1 MSDSLRRILLGLV
14 VILVTVVAAV
24 VGYWLSGWELLDA
37 LYMVII
43 TIFGVGYGE
52 VHPITTPSM
61 KIFTIGVIL
70 VGTSAGLYV
79 IGGFIQMIT
88 EGEIQRA
95 IGVRRMTREIERLA
109 NHIIICGFG
118 RIGQILAN
126 ELNDAKTA
134 FVVVDSSA
142 ERIAE
147 AQEKGYLAMLGNAT
161 EESCLLSAGIHHAAT
176 LATVLPDDAANVFI
190 TLSARNMNPK
200 LTIIARGEH
209 VSTEP
214 KLKQAGAN
222 EVVMPASI
230 GAHRMANLIVRPSA
244 VDFLSNSSNS
254 DIFNDELHQI
264 GMHMHEILIA
274 EGTSLD
280 GKTVK
285 DAEIQGQGAFLI
297 VALRQANNTLI
308 ANPDQK
314 VVLSAN
320 DTLIVLGHSADI
332 PTFVNRYAKKPK
344 LTYRGVRT

>member
-1 MSDSLRRILLGLV
+1 MSDSLRRILLGAA
-14 VILVTVVAAV
+14 VIFVTVAAAV
-24 VGYWLSGWELLDA
+24 IGYWFAGWDVLDA
-37 LYMVII
+37 FYMVII

-52 VHPITTPSM
+52 VHPINTPGM

-95 IGVRRMTREIERLA
+95 LGVRRMTREIEKLK
-109 NHIIICGFG
+109 NHIIMCGFG
-118 RIGQILAN
+118 RIGQILAS
-126 ELNDAKTA
+126 ELHEAKA
-134 FVVVDSSA
+134 PFVVIDTSP
-142 ERIAE
+142 ERIAS

-161 EESCLLSAGIHHAAT
+161 EESCLLLANIHTAST

-190 TLSARNMNPK
+190 TLSARNLNPK
-200 LTIIARGEH
+200 LVIIARGEQ

-222 EVVMPASI
+222 QVVMPASI
-230 GAHRMANLIVRPSA
+230 GAHRMANLIVRPTT
-244 VDFLSNSSNS
+244 VDFLKNSIHNN
-254 DIFNDELHQI
+254 IFNEELHQI

-280 GKTVK
+280 GKTVR

-297 VALRQANNTLI
+297 VALRQTNGNIL
-308 ANPDQK
+308 ANPNPK
-314 VVLSAN
+314 NILKAN

-332 PTFVNRYAKKPK
+332 PTFINRHATKHKI
-344 LTYRGVRT
+344 TYRGVRT